1 MVSGFFSAEDQRCV
15 FIHVPK
21 TAGASVSSALNV
33 TGFGHLSIKWFPER
47 YFSCS
52 FVRNP
57 WDRVVS
63 AFFYLNQGGVN
74 VVDQFNNWF
83 YLSRYKG
90 DFSSFVKGEFGEEKP
105 RIFKEMHFK
114 PQYKYI
120 CDTKNRL
127 AVDFLGRYG
136 NLKRDFQKLNEKLDL
151 SLDSLP
157 HLHESHH
164 RDYKDYYSDQ
174 TRKLVAQAYEEDIE
188 LFDFNFQ

>member
-1 MVSGFFSAEDQRCV
+1 MVSGFFSAKDQRCV

-63 AFFYLNQGGVN
+63 AFFYLNQGGEN
-74 VVDQFNNWF
+74 VVDRINNWH
-83 YLSRYKG
+83 YLSNYEG
-90 DFSSFVKGEFGEEKP
+90 NFSSFVKEELGREKP
-105 RIFKEMHFK
+105 RIFREMHFK

-127 AVDFLGRYG
+127 VVDFLGRYE
-136 NLKRDFQKLNEKLDL
+136 NLERDFHRLRNELGL
-151 SLDSLP
+151 SIDSLP

-164 RDYKDYYSDQ
+164 RDYKDYYSKQ
-174 TRKLVAQAYEEDIE
+174 TRELVAQAYEKDIE
-188 LFDFNFQ
+188 LFDYSFQ